1 MKKLSIE
8 CDVWDPKAEDIV
20 TKHVTKYFRF
30 NLGVAKTFKE
40 NEGIDLLS
48 SKNDIESNMT
58 TLATTLPAY
67 LWVKIV
73 DNKLVQNASTA
84 DEAKQSDWYEGLTM
98 NQTIELIKLIQP
110 DDEGGRKG
118 KKSNK

>member
-1 MKKLSIE
+1 M
-8 CDVWDPKAEDIV
+8 
-20 TKHVTKYFRF
+20 
-30 NLGVAKTFKE
+30 
-40 NEGIDLLS
+40 
-48 SKNDIESNMT
+48 
-58 TLATTLPAY
+58 
-67 LWVKIV
+67 VKIV

-110 DDEGGRKG
+110 DDEGGKKG